1 MVVLCTQLV
10 AAAASGV
17 AGAGWAA
24 AAALRNRSGTPLRYG
39 VNSFSGLGQLCSF
52 VALLCSIALGKLSV
66 RLLVGL
72 VQLCGTSL
80 WVNLDAFLQQF
91 WYDFAAQL

>member
-1 MVVLCTQLV
+1 VEVLC
-10 AAAASGV
+10 GV
-17 AGAGWAA
+17 VWAA
-24 AAALRNRSGTPLRYG
+24 VAALRSSSGTPLRYG
-39 VNSFSGLGQLCSF
+39 LNSFSGLGQLCSF

-91 WYDFAAQL
+91 WYNFAAQL